1 MNTRCPPKHV
11 PSAAHFF
18 TLCRLTMQPPQSYS
32 VGGQRSSGQL
42 TGKPAGARPDY
53 RGRWCAVSRGHPG
66 RPNPPSPRTTLGQLA
81 PPPWEIPS
89 TVGCGIAWIGT
100 RDIQAIER
108 ILHSSECFY
117 WMRHS
122 GAPDHSFLLVKG
134 KKDMPLES
142 EVVLTKMKILMNNF
156 QAEFVSPEESLANNS
171 IAESDIPSES
181 LEEPHSPPGQTQ
193 NTSGYLTPYSDLS
206 TENSKC
212 SRLSKLF
219 KFESEDSGVELPSG
233 ANSPS
238 TPTSSEKS
246 FVVHSRGSSCDSGD
260 LSTSPAVMDHI
271 FLLSKCPEI
280 EEIDNSVQQTVRE
293 KDMVES
299 NEPLPS
305 GVWKK
310 DMPLESE
317 VVLTKMKILMNNF
330 QAEFV
335 SPDESLAND
344 SIAESDIPSESLEE
358 PHSPPGQTQNTPGYL
373 TPYSDLSTENSKCSR
388 LSKLFK
394 FESED
399 SGVELPSGANSPSTP
414 TSSEKSFVVHSR
426 GSSCDSGDLS
436 TSPAVMDH
444 IFLLSKRPEM
454 KEIDNSVQQ
463 IVREK
468 DMVESNEPSSAENT
482 PTDFTECQKTG
493 GSFFNH
499 SHENIVE
506 ETDKD
511 VEEASRLEVP
521 TEIPIDDT
529 RRVSSGFR
537 EAFDDMTKGDLEE
550 QRLQKYSTSDSLDEY
565 MDECC
570 RLSEAPVP
578 RLSSIAL
585 NPNLVHPHRCLIL
598 PGIDLTHHCEDWG
611 EERTLCSGKDETQQ
625 AAQCISVSHEIK
637 ELARQSAEA
646 FKLIPPAD
654 PTLVQESVFSHI
666 LSQVQCK
673 AVPLILDVMKEL
685 QTSWK
690 NPASTR
696 AVSHAV
702 EVLYPLDEADK
713 VHQGKVKALGSGL
726 GYLEHICQ
734 LIEKIG
740 QLQEHNL
747 KLQKQI
753 CSLQKESR
761 TKQMKEEY
769 FLQHCSCGAA
779 ALAFQELK
787 RHSIHRSEFHNL
799 TLSNSTLSDLSTIPE
814 IARRPDRLRKKG
826 TDSQAEPGHNPLA
839 PVLRRSQR
847 SWVETAQCDS
857 EQALTSTLPQTQPMR
872 GSENHHWGKV
882 KDLVKKTKLR
892 NQSRLGLSSNAL
904 KRSCPQLYR

>member
-1 MNTRCPPKHV
+1 MNRRHKRASVMFGWHKT
-11 PSAAHFF
+11 F
-18 TLCRLTMQPPQSYS
+18 TS
-32 VGGQRSSGQL
+32 
-42 TGKPAGARPDY
+42 
-53 RGRWCAVSRGHPG
+53 
-66 RPNPPSPRTTLGQLA
+66 LA
-81 PPPWEIPS
+81 PW
-89 TVGCGIAWIGT
+89 
-100 RDIQAIER
+100 R
-108 ILHSSECFY
+108 
-117 WMRHS
+117 
-122 GAPDHSFLLVKG
+122 KG

-142 EVVLTKMKILMNNF
+142 EVVLTKMKILTNNF
-156 QAEFVSPEESLANNS
+156 QAEFVSPEESLANDS

-238 TPTSSEKS
+238 TPTSSEQS

-299 NEPLPS
+299 NELPS
-305 GVWKK
+305 
-310 DMPLESE
+310 S
-317 VVLTKMKILMNNF
+317 
-330 QAEFV
+330 
-335 SPDESLAND
+335 
-344 SIAESDIPSESLEE
+344 
-358 PHSPPGQTQNTPGYL
+358 
-373 TPYSDLSTENSKCSR
+373 
-388 LSKLFK
+388 
-394 FESED
+394 
-399 SGVELPSGANSPSTP
+399 
-414 TSSEKSFVVHSR
+414 
-426 GSSCDSGDLS
+426 
-436 TSPAVMDH
+436 
-444 IFLLSKRPEM
+444 
-454 KEIDNSVQQ
+454 
-463 IVREK
+463 
-468 DMVESNEPSSAENT
+468 ENT

-521 TEIPIDDT
+521 TEIHIDDT

-537 EAFDDMTKGDLEE
+537 EAFDDMTEGDLEE

-570 RLSEAPVP
+570 RLSEV
-578 RLSSIAL
+578 
-585 NPNLVHPHRCLIL
+585 N
-598 PGIDLTHHCEDWG
+598 
-611 EERTLCSGKDETQQ
+611 
-625 AAQCISVSHEIK
+625 
-637 ELARQSAEA
+637 
-646 FKLIPPAD
+646 
-654 PTLVQESVFSHI
+654 
-666 LSQVQCK
+666 
-673 AVPLILDVMKEL
+673 
-685 QTSWK
+685 
-690 NPASTR
+690 
-696 AVSHAV
+696 
-702 EVLYPLDEADK
+702 
-713 VHQGKVKALGSGL
+713 QGKVKVLGSGL

-769 FLQHCSCGAA
+769 LLQCCSCGVAS
-779 ALAFQELK
+779 LAFQELK
-787 RHSIHRSEFHNL
+787 RHSIHRSEFHNP
-799 TLSNSTLSDLSTIPE
+799 TPSNGTLSDLSTIPE
-814 IARRPDRLRKKG
+814 ISRRPDRLRKKG
-826 TDSQAEPGHNPLA
+826 GFCCQDTSTLPFETCLPLHPSFRQTAGTDGQAEPGHNPLA

-847 SWVETAQCDS
+847 SWVETARCDS

-904 KRSCPQLYR
+904 KRSCPQLYRPDLGSADLPRRDRNSMITLGHNVKHDYLWPH